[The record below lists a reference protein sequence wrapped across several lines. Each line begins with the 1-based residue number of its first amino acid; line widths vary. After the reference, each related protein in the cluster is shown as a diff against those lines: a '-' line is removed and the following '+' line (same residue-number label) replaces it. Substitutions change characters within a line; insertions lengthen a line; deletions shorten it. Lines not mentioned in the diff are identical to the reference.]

1 MAGQVGVQGAGSR
14 FGVHAGAA
22 AGVAV
27 GGLAAAYVLAQPG
40 AQRQAALLGV
50 GLAAASSAVA
60 LLLKRRAMGSAD
72 LKSAMK
78 VVGLVFGLRA
88 VLVVVGLA
96 ISLKAG
102 GSAVAFVLGFFG
114 AYFALQCIELSYV
127 VSATRKGP
135 DGDER

>member
-1 MAGQVGVQGAGSR
+1 MTAQVQGAGR
-14 FGVHAGAA
+14 FGVHAGGA
-22 AGVAV
+22 AGVV
-27 GGLAAAYVLAQPG
+27 AAALVACVAFAPEGGVQNS
-40 AQRQAALLGV
+40 ALLGV
-50 GLAAASSAVA
+50 GLAGLSSAVA
-60 LLLKRRAMGSAD
+60 LWLKRRAMAGAD

-88 VLVVVGLA
+88 VLVAVGLA
-96 ISLKAG
+96 FTLKAG

-135 DGDER
+135 DGDVR